1 VSLLWCAGVVLVDV
15 CRCHHSLEAQS
26 AATHVLCSLLCS
38 VSRVE
43 AAVAAGVL
51 ECVGR
56 NIDFRALSNPT
67 LAAELALST

>member
-1 VSLLWCAGVVLVDV
+1 
-15 CRCHHSLEAQS
+15 
-26 AATHVLCSLLCS
+26 